1 MESVLS
7 EVVAVEDLLAFFFP
21 YLSIHAVMG
30 LGVVHVSSSR
40 VWGKPPAES
49 PVRHALSDA
58 CSPSLVGEK
67 IAPLVRFEKKYK
79 AELSGG
85 TVSKGTQFEYAWCL
99 VRSKYTDDIKKGIVL
114 LEELV
119 PKGCKEEQRDYVFY
133 LAVANY
139 RLKEYEQA
147 LKYIRGLLKTEPK
160 NTQAL
165 ELKKLI
171 DKAMQKDG
179 LVGMAI
185 VGGMALGVAGLAGL
199 IGLAISKSKS

>member
-7 EVVAVEDLLAFFFP
+7 EVVAVEDLL
-21 YLSIHAVMG
+21 
-30 LGVVHVSSSR
+30 
-40 VWGKPPAES
+40 
-49 PVRHALSDA
+49 
-58 CSPSLVGEK
+58 
-67 IAPLVRFEKKYK
+67 RFEKKYN
-79 AELSGG
+79 AELNAGSV
-85 TVSKGTQFEYAWCL
+85 TKGTQFEYAWCL
-99 VRSKYTDDIKKGIVL
+99 VRSKYTADIKKGVVL

-119 PKGCKEEQRDYVFY
+119 SKGTKEEQRDYIFY
-133 LAVANY
+133 LSVANY
-139 RLKEYEQA
+139 RLKEYEKA

-165 ELKKLI
+165 ELEKLI

-199 IGLAISKSKS
+199 IGLAITKSKS

>member
-1 MESVLS
+1 MAQRQGHSPLFPSCHWS
-7 EVVAVEDLLAFFFP
+7 EAR
-21 YLSIHAVMG
+21 G
-30 LGVVHVSSSR
+30 NLG
-40 VWGKPPAES
+40 K
-49 PVRHALSDA
+49 
-58 CSPSLVGEK
+58 
-67 IAPLVRFEKKYK
+67 RFEKKYK

-99 VRSKYTDDIKKGIVL
+99 VRSKYPDDIKKGVAL

-119 PKGCKEEQRDYVFY
+119 PKGCKEEQRDYIFY

-139 RLKEYEQA
+139 RLKEYEKA

-160 NTQAL
+160 NTQAMEL
-165 ELKKLI
+165 EKLI
-171 DKAMQKDG
+171 NKAMQKDG

-199 IGLAISKSKS
+199 IGLAISKSKP

>member
-1 MESVLS
+1 MQLGKAAS
-7 EVVAVEDLLAFFFP
+7 E
-21 YLSIHAVMG
+21 
-30 LGVVHVSSSR
+30 
-40 VWGKPPAES
+40 K
-49 PVRHALSDA
+49 
-58 CSPSLVGEK
+58 
-67 IAPLVRFEKKYK
+67 RFEKKYN
-79 AELSGG
+79 AELSSG

-99 VRSKYTDDIKKGIVL
+99 VRSKYNADIRKGVVL
-114 LEELV
+114 LEDLV
-119 PKGCKEEQRDYVFY
+119 PRGCKEEQRDYVFY

-147 LKYIRGLLKTEPK
+147 LKYIRGLLKTEPT

>member
-1 MESVLS
+1 SAATPRSVS
-7 EVVAVEDLLAFFFP
+7 AVLPRPSFSPFVCARLLGPSSVERFAFLLLEF
-21 YLSIHAVMG
+21 
-30 LGVVHVSSSR
+30 SS
-40 VWGKPPAES
+40 
-49 PVRHALSDA
+49 
-58 CSPSLVGEK
+58 C
-67 IAPLVRFEKKYK
+67 RFEKKYN

-99 VRSKYTDDIKKGIVL
+99 VRSKYNDDIRKGIVL
-114 LEELV
+114 LEDLV
-119 PKGCKEEQRDYVFY
+119 PRGCKEEQRDYVFY

-147 LKYIRGLLKTEPK
+147 LKYIRGLLKTEPT

-165 ELKKLI
+165 ELEKLI